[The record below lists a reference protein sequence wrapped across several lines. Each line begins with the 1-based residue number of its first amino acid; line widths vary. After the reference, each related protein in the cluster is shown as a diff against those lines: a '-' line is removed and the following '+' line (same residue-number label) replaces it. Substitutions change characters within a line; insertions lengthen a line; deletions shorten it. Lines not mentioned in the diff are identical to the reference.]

1 MGGPTARWLSTA
13 RGPRICLVLRVT
25 LTCGDGNDY
34 ARGVARPNASI
45 VRLIP
50 STVRSIPSIVHGDRP
65 TRPTSGAGAR
75 R

>member
-34 ARGVARPNASI
+34 ARGVARPNASTVRLKSSI
-45 VRLIP
+45 VRPEGL
-50 STVRSIPSIVHGDRP
+50 
-65 TRPTSGAGAR
+65 TRPTSATGGR